1 MLVALCAG
9 CLLWISNLVVQREA
23 RADVDALN
31 GRHYPPLMNGRV
43 VDFTRFTVAEGPP
56 RSGELPGACH
66 LVVFLDDTCAACRH
80 AVPRWTSFLNAL
92 PSLTATDLDV
102 ITIRTATIAHQLI
115 EAGAGHFAHSLVR
128 LVVDDIAFPLATGLS
143 ATPAA
148 VVLNRDRRLRHVND
162 GLLGSAADVERL
174 TQALRQCDSIERR

>member
-1 MLVALCAG
+1 
-9 CLLWISNLVVQREA
+9 
-23 RADVDALN
+23 
-31 GRHYPPLMNGRV
+31 
-43 VDFTRFTVAEGPP
+43 
-56 RSGELPGACH
+56 
-66 LVVFLDDTCAACRH
+66 
-80 AVPRWTSFLNAL
+80 
-92 PSLTATDLDV
+92 
-102 ITIRTATIAHQLI
+102 LI